1 MENENKKIKA
11 KHFKKERARVIKLV
25 EMAYKNDPRIKR
37 QRDQEE
43 ADKLKKKQDAKDRKD
58 KQRQEIVERE
68 QAIIDAKQRELD
80 EKADQEKIAKE
91 ERGRQVILRK
101 EAIKN
106 LSTLCEERATG
117 TRYDRYWVQ
126 EFAKK
131 FKTGEDLIQL
141 LKRLEA
147 VEGGQEEFKE
157 ELEKVICENASVA
170 ERLKIQQK
178 KEEEQKKLEESKK
191 CDWTADELSK
201 LSKAIVKYPGAIPN
215 RWKIITDFIDTDKT
229 QKQVIAKA

>member
-11 KHFKKERARVIKLV
+11 KHFKKERARIIKLT

-43 ADKLKKKQDAKDRKD
+43 ADKLKKKQDARDRKD
-58 KQRQEIVERE
+58 KQSQEIVDRE
-68 QAIIDAKQRELD
+68 QAIIDAKQREAD
-80 EKADQEKIAKE
+80 EKAEQEKKAKE

-106 LSTLCEERATG
+106 LSALCEERAAG

-131 FKTGEDLIQL
+131 FKTGEDL
-141 LKRLEA
+141 
-147 VEGGQEEFKE
+147 VE
-157 ELEKVICENASVA
+157 L
-170 ERLKIQQK
+170 
-178 KEEEQKKLEESKK
+178 
-191 CDWTADELSK
+191 
-201 LSKAIVKYPGAIPN
+201 
-215 RWKIITDFIDTDKT
+215 
-229 QKQVIAKA
+229 